1 MIMFI
6 AKKNDR
12 NRHNTTGITVTNERD
27 RVLTVI
33 TMLPGD
39 NKDDDLEAMRFG
51 NDEEGQQE
59 GKSPQRSRLVR
70 HGSIESGKCFAG
82 AKSG

>member
-12 NRHNTTGITVTNERD
+12 NMHNTTSITVTNERD
-27 RVLTVI
+27 RVFTVI

-39 NKDDDLEAMRFG
+39 NKDDDLEAKRFG
-51 NDEEGQQE
+51 NDKEG
-59 GKSPQRSRLVR
+59 
-70 HGSIESGKCFAG
+70 C
-82 AKSG
+82 

>member
-12 NRHNTTGITVTNERD
+12 NRHNSTGITVTNERD

-59 GKSPQRSRLVR
+59 GKSPQTSCASWFDRVR
-70 HGSIESGKCFAG
+70 KVLRRREIRVK
-82 AKSG
+82 